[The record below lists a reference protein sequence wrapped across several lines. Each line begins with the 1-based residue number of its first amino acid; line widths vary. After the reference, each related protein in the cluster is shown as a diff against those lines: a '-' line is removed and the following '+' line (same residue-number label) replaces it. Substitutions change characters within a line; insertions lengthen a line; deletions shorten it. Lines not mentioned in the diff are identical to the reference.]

1 MANFDKMTD
10 DGRKLFL
17 GYPQERMIRKY
28 GLPSDETYLYFWM
41 LCRVYRIT
49 REEGFVE
56 EYRMPVSPEAWAGM
70 RAQGSTPAWPG
81 CGEATGGDAW
91 RRASNGVAMTLYDVL
106 CYAKDDAAATG
117 EFINLNSLVTLISA
131 AGNPG
136 GGMMSK
142 YTKLLD
148 EHPDELAQV
157 LAAMGG
163 VPQGKADVSYE
174 MPVFDFMNVRF
185 QLWHADDEFP
195 AMTEIFVDKGI
206 LSYMHYETVWY
217 LMMHYM
223 MTIDRGL
230 REKLSPEPDG
240 GRAGE
245 DENFY
250 SWS

>member
-1 MANFDKMTD
+1 
-10 DGRKLFL
+10 
-17 GYPQERMIRKY
+17 
-28 GLPSDETYLYFWM
+28 
-41 LCRVYRIT
+41 
-49 REEGFVE
+49 
-56 EYRMPVSPEAWAGM
+56 
-70 RAQGSTPAWPG
+70 
-81 CGEATGGDAW
+81 
-91 RRASNGVAMTLYDVL
+91 LYDVL

-185 QLWHADDEFP
+185 QLWHADEDFP
-195 AMTEIFVDKGI
+195 AMAEIYVDKGI

-223 MTIDRGL
+223 MMLDRGL

-240 GRAGE
+240 GRAEE
-245 DENFY
+245 DESFY